1 MDDVKVTA
9 QVTYTGTAWLGFGIA
24 RGPAMVG
31 AHAFIAKPD
40 VGTASQYLLGSK
52 SQSGIT
58 PVSATSLTGL
68 WRSE

>member
-1 MDDVKVTA
+1 MDSTTLTA

-24 RGPAMVG
+24 TGPGAMVG

-52 SQSGIT
+52 SSSGIT
-58 PVSATSLTGL
+58 PVRARGHC
-68 WRSE
+68 